1 MIGVEDESKMKIF
14 QQTDKNINNIILL
27 IFFFRNK
34 NFGLTQPEFL
44 GFTQALLALLEFGEI
59 VEVYIDSSGTSDGRF

>member
-27 IFFFRNK
+27 IFFRNK
-34 NFGLTQPEFL
+34 NFSLTQPEFL
-44 GFTQALLALLEFGEI
+44 GFTQPLLALLEFGEI